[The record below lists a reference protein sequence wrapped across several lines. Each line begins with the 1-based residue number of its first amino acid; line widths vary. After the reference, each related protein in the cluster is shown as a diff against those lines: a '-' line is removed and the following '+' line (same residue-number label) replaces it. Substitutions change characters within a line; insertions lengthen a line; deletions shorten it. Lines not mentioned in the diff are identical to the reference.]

1 MSSCDHPV
9 PTGAGAHVVPSVEH
23 DPPSVPHGAG
33 VAEALEDAAWWAVG
47 GAPRVQAAS
56 AIAAIR

>member
-1 MSSCDHPV
+1 V